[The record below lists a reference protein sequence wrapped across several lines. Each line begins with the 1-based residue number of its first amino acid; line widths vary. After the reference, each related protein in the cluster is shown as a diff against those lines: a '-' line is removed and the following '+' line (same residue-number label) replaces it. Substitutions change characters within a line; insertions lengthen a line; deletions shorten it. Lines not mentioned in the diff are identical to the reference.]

1 MELVVRA
8 DAARFARDARA
19 AIDAI
24 RQRGRL
30 PAVVGGT
37 GLYIR
42 ALLRGLDPATPAD
55 PAFRAELAEVAA
67 REGRAALHGRLAA
80 QEPALARRLHPNDH
94 VRIIRALE
102 LVRAGS
108 PAGEAQTRWR
118 EGDAEWDVVYVGLTL
133 DRARLDDRLR
143 RRAQRMVAAGLEDE
157 VRGLLA
163 RGYVPTLPAMQGPG
177 YREVVRVVQDRLELE
192 ELAGLATAAGA
203 SVGERVI
210 QERPAATPS
219 LYFGSGKVEEMAEAA
234 RTGGVNLFISDD
246 PLSPIQER
254 NLSESLGIKVID
266 RTALILDIFA
276 QRARSAEGKLQV
288 ELAQLT
294 YLLPRLVGQWK
305 HLERLGGGIGTRGP
319 GETQLESDR
328 RAIRQ
333 RVQKLKRELEGVQA
347 HRRLQ
352 RASRRRAGVP
362 VVALVGYTNAGKTTL
377 LNRLTGSHLTAAD
390 QLFVTL
396 DPAARLVE
404 RPGRRPFILTDTV
417 GFIRKLPHELVAAF
431 RATLEELTEADVL
444 VHVVD
449 ASQGALEE
457 HMAAVD
463 SLLRELEVAADR
475 PTVLALN
482 KVDRLDEA
490 HAAAV
495 LAGRRSAVALSA
507 ATGEGVET
515 LLDAIEKALPV
526 SGAVTLRI
534 PHGDGAA
541 LALCYERG
549 RVLTRADTP
558 GHVTLEVELAGPALA
573 ALGAYRVERVLD

>member
-1 MELVVRA
+1 ML
-8 DAARFARDARA
+8 AALRRPK
-19 AIDAI
+19 
-24 RQRGRL
+24 QR
-30 PAVVGGT
+30 
-37 GLYIR
+37 
-42 ALLRGLDPATPAD
+42 
-55 PAFRAELAEVAA
+55 RAEV
-67 REGRAALHGRLAA
+67 
-80 QEPALARRLHPNDH
+80 
-94 VRIIRALE
+94 
-102 LVRAGS
+102 
-108 PAGEAQTRWR
+108 
-118 EGDAEWDVVYVGLTL
+118 
-133 DRARLDDRLR
+133 
-143 RRAQRMVAAGLEDE
+143 EDS
-157 VRGLLA
+157 
-163 RGYVPTLPAMQGPG
+163 
-177 YREVVRVVQDRLELE
+177 LE
-192 ELAGLATAAGA
+192 ELAGLTAAAGA
-203 SVGERVI
+203 TVAQRVI
-210 QERPAATPS
+210 QERQAATPS
-219 LYFGSGKVEEMAEAA
+219 LYFGSGKVEEMAETA
-234 RTGGVNLFISDD
+234 RTTGANLFISDD

-254 NLSESLGIKVID
+254 NLSEALGLKVVD

-276 QRARSAEGKLQV
+276 QRARTAEGKLQV

-328 RAIRQ
+328 RVIRQ

-352 RASRRRAGVP
+352 RASRRRSGVP

-377 LNRLTGSHLTAAD
+377 MNRLTGSQLTAAD
-390 QLFVTL
+390 RLFVTL

-404 RPGRRPFILTDTV
+404 CPVRRPFILTDTV

-449 ASQGALEE
+449 ASHPALEE

-463 SLLRELEVAADR
+463 ALLRELQVAER

-482 KVDRLDEA
+482 KIDRLDEGQA
-490 HAAAV
+490 GAA
-495 LAGRRSAVALSA
+495 LAGRPVAVALSA

-515 LLDAIEKALPV
+515 LLDAIEKVLPA

-534 PHGDGAA
+534 PHRDGAA

-549 RVLTRADTP
+549 RVLGRTDEP
-558 GHVTLEVELAGPALA
+558 GHVTLEVELPGPALPA
-573 ALGAYRVERVLD
+573 VAAYRIGAC